1 MMPVE
6 CDVVTLSEQ
15 RHSERSQG
23 VTVMDDGWTMRG
35 QDSRQEM
42 RSGGRA
48 ARQTHSGRSVALKP
62 RVIDGYDAASEVPET
77 QTKRSITLRLVIG
90 QAGSVRNVSMTAKVA
105 SGASRVGMWPPPGMT
120 SKRAWGKAAA

>member
-1 MMPVE
+1 MLSKSVTGVILLALSLAISFGSQALLMMPVE

-15 RHSERSQG
+15 RHSERSQW

-48 ARQTHSGRSVALKP
+48 AGQTHSGRSVALKP
-62 RVIDGYDAASEVPET
+62 RVSDGYDASSDVPET
-77 QTKRSITLRLVIG
+77 LSFSQVLG
-90 QAGSVRNVSMTAKVA
+90 QLA
-105 SGASRVGMWPPPGMT
+105 
-120 SKRAWGKAAA
+120 